1 MCIVF
6 VPIVRRSKQGPRY
19 ARFWGCTKS
28 PLLGGK
34 ICIGRMKPPTSW
46 CRSPT
51 WLGTPVV
58 DFPIGFIFLT
68 KCGAKKQLI
77 PEIPKGLRGVMCSLR
92 GKRHCEQCC
101 WCGGPSVA
109 WHHPQVVYV
118 QLHNKLW
125 PVSFA
130 SFSEGLDL
138 TMLEREG
145 VNNDFESLKFKDS
158 EWLEEAVTLQRNL
171 SNHERLEDEKS
182 CPVAISE
189 NS

>member
-1 MCIVF
+1 M
-6 VPIVRRSKQGPRY
+6 
-19 ARFWGCTKS
+19 
-28 PLLGGK
+28 
-34 ICIGRMKPPTSW
+34 
-46 CRSPT
+46 
-51 WLGTPVV
+51 

-68 KCGAKKQLI
+68 RAKKQLI

-125 PVSFA
+125 PVSFT

-145 VNNDFESLKFKDS
+145 ANNDFQSLKFKDS
-158 EWLEEAVTLQRNL
+158 E
-171 SNHERLEDEKS
+171 
-182 CPVAISE
+182 
-189 NS
+189 